1 MFASLVRSC
10 ISQIFSNL
18 RVAVLFCMLLDVLTT
33 VIKVVGSRVRAVGF
47 ADELVAGWEG
57 QTGSIA
63 NLGMVKF
70 RC

>member
-1 MFASLVRSC
+1 
-10 ISQIFSNL
+10 
-18 RVAVLFCMLLDVLTT
+18 MLLDVLTT
-33 VIKVVGSRVRAVGF
+33 MIKVVGSRVRAVGF